1 MVQKFIALSVVIV
14 KIVDKILEI
23 VLVVFFHSHFLCIF
37 DQIGMLS
44 SRIHI
49 LAVFI
54 SVQILNF
61 IQIGSF
67 LVFTTSRNN
76 NSFLQPNGLY
86 FGNR

>member
-1 MVQKFIALSVVIV
+1 MIQKFIALSVMIV
-14 KIVDKILEI
+14 EIVDKILEI
-23 VLVVFFHSHFLCIF
+23 VLVVFFHFLCIF